1 MRLRHLLAGMCM
13 AIVGVLVPVA
23 VAPAGAAADP
33 QAAEAAFVAKI
44 NALRAA
50 KGLGQLRVDA
60 ELTSIARQWAA
71 RMASKGDIAHNPSF
85 SAQVQANWV
94 KLGEN
99 VGMGPTVDKLHAAFV
114 ASPTHYK
121 NLVDGAFELVGVGVV
136 VGANGIL
143 FTAHQFERLAPA
155 GTPAPAPAAA
165 AKAAPARSVPQTA
178 AAPAP
183 VPATPMAPAH
193 AVQVLEQLRLFD
205 RPAA

>member
-13 AIVGVLVPVA
+13 AVIGVLVPVA
-23 VAPAGAAADP
+23 VAPAGAATDP
-33 QAAEAAFVAKI
+33 QAAESAFVAKI

-50 KGLGQLRVDA
+50 KGLGLLQVDG
-60 ELTSIARQWAA
+60 ELTAIARQWAA
-71 RMASKGDIAHNPSF
+71 RMAAKGDISHNPRF
-85 SAQVQANWV
+85 SAQVKANWI

-121 NLVDGAFELVGVGVV
+121 NLVDGDFELVGIGVV
-136 VGANGIL
+136 VAPGGTL

-155 GTPAPAPAAA
+155 AAPVATPKPPAPQP
-165 AKAAPARSVPQTA
+165 A

-183 VPATPMAPAH
+183 VPATPVTPAH